1 MPGTSA
7 ALDSEW
13 SLLLAACSV
22 VPNDEKQARL
32 RSALR
37 QPIRWKSL
45 FDLAERHGALPLL
58 FDALSKIE
66 DSVLADQLRTL
77 QQAYQANLHK
87 AMFLSRELIRILD
100 CLSVA
105 GLEVMPYK
113 GLALAEATYGDI
125 ALRQAGDIDLLI
137 RPQDLP
143 RICDAVRE
151 LSYVPNW
158 SLTEA
163 EQRAYLQSGYECAF
177 DGAAGPNLLEV
188 QWAIQPRFY
197 AIDFDMNGLFRRA
210 VTISVAGRATKTP
223 SPEDLFL
230 VLSAHAAKH
239 VYGRLVW
246 LRDLAQLMNVPTL
259 DWNWIGSQARALG
272 IVRIVQVTMLVA
284 HQLLGAPIPAAAKAS
299 FPEDA
304 AAAQLAA
311 EIASHITSETTY
323 NVESLAYFRLMMR
336 LRERRSDRLRFL
348 QRLIFTPGPGD
359 WKAVQLPS
367 ALFPLYHLVRL
378 SRLAA
383 RLVRA

>member
-246 LRDLAQLMNVPTL
+246 LRDLAQLMNLPTL

>member
-105 GLEVMPYK
+105 GLEVIPYK

-246 LRDLAQLMNVPTL
+246 LRDLAQLMNLPTL